1 LPQKFSKIC
10 QSDQYDGQ
18 QGHIDYINPA
28 VKHPRDDNGKNKADD
43 RSDDRSDYKNLP
55 LAH

>member
-43 RSDDRSDYKNLP
+43 RSDYKNLP